1 MTDGA
6 GPKVADSAIARLIE
20 RVGTDAP
27 LGVFDSGLGG
37 LTVVRAMRERLP
49 NEDII
54 YLGDNARVPYGT
66 RSPETIVRYALGC
79 ARELSSRGVKAIIV
93 ACNTVSAVAL
103 DRLRAELDLPVTGV
117 IIPGARAAT
126 RASGEAP
133 VGVLGTLGTISS
145 GAYTRAVASFS
156 SRTEVLGQAAPL
168 LVALAEEGW
177 TEGEVPRLVV
187 RKYLDSF
194 FGPEVVEGFGL
205 PRASKVG
212 CVVLGCTH
220 FPLFRELIERE
231 VREIGGRG
239 IPVVDSAR
247 ETASDVEAFLNE
259 RGMRSRRDEAGRLE
273 LLVTDKPRS
282 FEAVASRFLGGA
294 VGGVDLVDLK
304 PE

>member
-1 MTDGA
+1 MASDAPTHVRDL
-6 GPKVADSAIARLIE
+6 PVEPVIARIG
-20 RVGTDAP
+20 VDAP

-37 LTVVRAMRERLP
+37 LTVVRAIRERLP
-49 NEDII
+49 NENVI

-66 RSPETIVRYALGC
+66 RSPETIIRYALGC
-79 ARELSSRGVKAIIV
+79 ARELSSRGVKAIVV

-117 IIPGARAAT
+117 IVPGARAAT
-126 RASGEAP
+126 RAAGEAP

-177 TEGEVPRLVV
+177 TDGEVPRLVV
-187 RKYLDSF
+187 RKYLDAF
-194 FGPEVVEGFGL
+194 FGADVPAGFGL
-205 PRASKVG
+205 PRAAKVG

-220 FPLFRELIERE
+220 FPLFRDLIERE
-231 VREIGGRG
+231 VRELGGRG

-247 ETASDVEAFLNE
+247 ETAVDVEAFLVE
-259 RGMRSRRDEAGRLE
+259 RGMRATRVEAGGLQ

-282 FEAVASRFLGGA
+282 FEAVASRFLGA
-294 VGGVDLVDLK
+294 EVPGVEQVDLK